1 MYRALVPWRGPR
13 PPPEA
18 GVGSRRR
25 GGRPRRVKRFS
36 LRWLCLRPPQQL
48 ERAEQEAL
56 ERALEEDERL
66 AVGYRLLQ
74 RFRRLIARRGVRD
87 LDTWLNDAIA
97 SELAPFVSLA
107 HGIQADRAAVDAGL
121 TLPWSTGPVEGHVTR
136 AKLFKRQGYGR
147 AKTELL
153 RRRIVSAA

>member
-1 MYRALVPWRGPR
+1 L
-13 PPPEA
+13 
-18 GVGSRRR
+18 
-25 GGRPRRVKRFS
+25 
-36 LRWLCLRPPQQL
+36 QI
-48 ERAEQEAL
+48 
-56 ERALEEDERL
+56 ALEEDERL

-74 RFRRLIARRGVRD
+74 RFRRLTAQRGIRE

-107 HGIQADRAAVDAGL
+107 HGIQGDRAAVDAGL
-121 TLPWSTGPVEGHVTR
+121 TLRWSTGPVEGHVTR